1 MTPKESDTVAAIR
14 KFLLAAV
21 AISLIG
27 TEIELLILAHVTP
40 LLQLL
45 PVFLVAL
52 ALVSLIWYA
61 VARNGDSL
69 RLFQGTMVACI
80 VSGLLGVVV
89 HLAFSAATETKKDP
103 SLSGLRLIRITLT
116 GQAPPLAPAVM
127 IQIGLVGL
135 AYTFRH
141 PLLSDPANEKRREFR
156 D

>member
-1 MTPKESDTVAAIR
+1 MTPKDSDTLGAIR

-21 AISLIG
+21 VISLIG

-45 PVFLVAL
+45 PVFLIAV
-52 ALVSLIWYA
+52 ALVSLLWYA
-61 VARNGDSL
+61 LARNDQSL

-80 VSGLLGVVV
+80 ASGLIGVVV
-89 HLAFSAATETKKDP
+89 HLASSAAAETKKDP
-103 SLSGLRLIRITLT
+103 SLSGMKLIRISLT
-116 GQAPPLAPAVM
+116 GKAPPLAPAVM

-141 PLLSDPANEKRREFR
+141 PLLGDSAKETRRL
-156 D
+156 

>member
-1 MTPKESDTVAAIR
+1 MSPKDSDTVAAIR
-14 KFLLAAV
+14 KFLLATVIIA
-21 AISLIG
+21 LIG
-27 TEIELLILAHVTP
+27 TEVELLLLAHVTP

-45 PVFLVAL
+45 PVFLIAV

-80 VSGLLGVVV
+80 ASGLIGVVV
-89 HLAFSAATETKKDP
+89 HLAFSAAAETKKDP
-103 SLSGLRLIRITLT
+103 SLSGMKLIRITLT

-141 PLLSDPANEKRREFR
+141 PLLSKPAEGDNPRP
-156 D
+156 